1 MTWIDVA
8 STPWT
13 FFESRR
19 AVREVPPHALLEP
32 KWRQAKILRCI
43 NDLSN
48 CRSWRK
54 NKQILEFKLKFNINK
69 SWFPLQCFVI
79 WLPSSC
85 FPFLPSPPLSPPTRC
100 CMTPSALPLQLFL
113 AEGLVLRSRVFSRA
127 ARDGELL
134 GGCSHAECG
143 LRFSELVRASK
154 R

>member
-13 FFESRR
+13 FFESR
-19 AVREVPPHALLEP
+19 AVREVLLEP
-32 KWRQAKILRCI
+32 KWRQCKVLRCI

-100 CMTPSALPLQLFL
+100 CMTPSALPPQLFL